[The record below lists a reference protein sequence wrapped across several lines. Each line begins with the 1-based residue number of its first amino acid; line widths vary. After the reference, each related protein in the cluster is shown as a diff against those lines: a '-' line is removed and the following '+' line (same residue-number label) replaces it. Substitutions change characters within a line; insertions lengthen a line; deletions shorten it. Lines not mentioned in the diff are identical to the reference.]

1 MEDTEARNQTM
12 MHNQMYHKAQMEE
25 HDFNASQAQMDE
37 KDFTTYMNDVQEMM
51 MGNFDSDSDADA
63 SDDM

>member
-1 MEDTEARNQTM
+1 
-12 MHNQMYHKAQMEE
+12 MYHKAQMEE